1 MLKATPC
8 TLFGL
13 ILLFFHSYSIIE
25 YITAERFLRTTT
37 EKPIRIWHQ
46 KCWPVQQR
54 WSYEGNVS
62 QGPEAQPRHMW
73 DRRHLDQMRPRDVII
88 WSDQSMLHQLLW
100 NLAHLQSSSLCWRS
114 SAFCAQC
121 TGACAWVYVTH
132 FNLDLLSS
140 ALPLAF
146 LTGQRWLDYE
156 LILANF
162 NWKSELL
169 GKIQILDREIFTNTR
184 LKTSFE
190 QFSRL
195 FTHAYFLI
203 HALKFHKHW
212 TIFSNIVYKYI
223 F

>member
-8 TLFGL
+8 RLPYLVKDYCFSIT
-13 ILLFFHSYSIIE
+13 YSIIG
-25 YITAERFLRTTT
+25 TAERLLRTTT
-37 EKPIRIWHQ
+37 EKPISLWHQ

-132 FNLDLLSS
+132 FNLDLLS

-146 LTGQRWLDYE
+146 LTGQPWLDYE

-169 GKIQILDREIFTNTR
+169 GKIQIMDRAICTNTG
-184 LKTSFE
+184 LETSFE
-190 QFSRL
+190 QF
-195 FTHAYFLI
+195 
-203 HALKFHKHW
+203 
-212 TIFSNIVYKYI
+212 
-223 F
+223 